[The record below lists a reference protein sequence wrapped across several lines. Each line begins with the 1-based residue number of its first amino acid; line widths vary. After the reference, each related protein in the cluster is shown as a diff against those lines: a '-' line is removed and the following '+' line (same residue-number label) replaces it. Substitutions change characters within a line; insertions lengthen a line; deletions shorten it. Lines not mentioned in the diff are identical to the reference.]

1 MEAHSVI
8 QGRAW
13 LLPLSRRGVRR
24 RSGQEELRKL
34 HLQVGT
40 EGERLQK
47 SLDALLV
54 GRQVE
59 RLILPHRDPVPSA

>member
-1 MEAHSVI
+1 MEAYKVL
-8 QGRAW
+8 QRRAW
-13 LLPLSRRGVRR
+13 LLPVSRRGVRR

-34 HLQVGT
+34 HLQIGT
-40 EGERLQK
+40 KGERLQK
-47 SLDALLV
+47 SLGALLV